1 MTTLARFRPPA
12 TRTVPQAQGLHVQE
26 FGRSPGRT
34 LVFIPGLGGTTRYW
48 QGRLGALEQNYHTVL
63 VDPLGFGDSPKPWT
77 RYTIE
82 RHVEAL
88 HEVLA
93 PHAPFTLVGHSM
105 GTLLSVAYAARYPQ
119 EVNALALL
127 SLPCYESKDK
137 ALDAVR
143 GSSPLYRV
151 FLGNLALAVLICFL
165 TRRIFAWLIP
175 YFQPDLPREVSA
187 DVVKHS
193 WRSFTSSLWEVIYSY
208 DVKQDAD
215 QIGDR
220 IPVLCVHGDRD
231 PIAPLASVRRLAGGR
246 SNWQVQVLPGV
257 DHHPLFRTPEVCL
270 RAIQSVVPGEQVG
283 AMP

>member
-1 MTTLARFRPPA
+1 MKFTPLHLIE
-12 TRTVPQAQGLHVQE
+12 QGAPD
-26 FGRSPGRT
+26 GPT
-34 LVFIPGLGGTTRYW
+34 LVFIPGLGGTTRYFE
-48 QGRLGALEQNYHTVL
+48 RSLGSLPQAHRVL
-63 VDPLGFGDSPKPWT
+63 IVDPLGFGDSPKPRT

-82 RHVEAL
+82 RHIEAL
-88 HEVLA
+88 HEALA

-127 SLPCYESKDK
+127 SLPYYENKDK

-151 FLGNLALAVLICFL
+151 FLGNLALAVIICVL
-165 TRRIFAWLIP
+165 TRRVFAWLIP

-208 DVKQDAD
+208 EVKRDVD

-220 IPVLCVHGDRD
+220 VPVLCVHGDQD
-231 PIAPLASVRRLAGGR
+231 PIAPLASVHTLAGGR
-246 SNWQVQVLPGV
+246 PNWQVQVFPGV
-257 DHHPLFRTPEVCL
+257 DHHPLFRAPEACL
-270 RAIQSVVPGEQVG
+270 RAIEAVVPKDAQVG